1 MNNYTGMAKQRQDR
15 EQRTEDAWAQ
25 REANLFARTGFYA
38 NQQHR
43 PMSKLGAELFNLGA
57 NAAKAQAKAAEE
69 SKYLTRV

>member
-38 NQQHR
+38 NQELR
-43 PMSKLGAELFNLGA
+43 PTLADQLFQMGAA
-57 NAAKAQAKAAEE
+57 TARAQAKAAEE
-69 SKYLTRV
+69 SK